1 MMEDWKVRLLDE
13 YRQTKERY
21 EKLKKFNNK
30 REISYRC
37 EVPGEYENLERTE
50 AAKQRSVERTRTD
63 LLVEQQRAMG
73 NYLHFLEL
81 RMELEGIEY

>member
-1 MMEDWKVRLLDE
+1 MEDWKARLLDE

-30 REISYRC
+30 MDIESRC
-37 EVPGEYENLERTE
+37 KVSHYHTLPDEE
-50 AAKQRSVERTRTD
+50 KQRYNVERTRSE
-63 LLVEQQRAMG
+63 LLNEQQHAMEV
-73 NYLHFLEL
+73 YLHFLEL

>member
-1 MMEDWKVRLLDE
+1 MEDWKVRLLDE

-30 REISYRC
+30 REIEGCC
-37 EVPGEYENLERTE
+37 EVSHYHTLLDEEKRRYNVERKRTE
-50 AAKQRSVERTRTD
+50 LLTD
-63 LLVEQQRAMG
+63 QQHAMG
-73 NYLHFLEL
+73 VYLHYLEL